1 MNIDNLWNKIDPLP
15 DTVDQ
20 LKRDLK
26 EGKVPELPYFIVDMN
41 EAKEK
46 IGDYIKDIDISFQ
59 TCLVTANYGNGK
71 TNLIKYL
78 KLFYN
83 RHDKIKVVF
92 LRADVDQY
100 DLIMFLLKIVQ
111 DNFLMDLK
119 DSITQ
124 LREKDYHCSGLVKN
138 FDDGFAAIQDYVN
151 ILFKETD
158 DVALT
163 RLIYLGTGRLY
174 TKRSFGEF
182 GLDQLSNFNRR
193 EVLILFLNILSA
205 CKIYLIFGID
215 EIEKIQEKSRIR
227 FGHFLTS
234 YRELYD
240 LSSLIKG
247 HLLIT
252 CFTDSAGQSTQKLE
266 EVNPAFFRRIEDRVV
281 ELPLIAKI
289 DDLKELI
296 TNLDRLFETRKQA
309 AEINKIVS
317 KVKRVG
323 ANKNSEIVKLIC
335 AELLQ
340 QPHKKSFDELLKQN
354 NLKEIFDDTKQA
366 LQLENSFSRI
376 HSKFF
381 DPLQEYL
388 IANSYGKSDFMIK
401 AQGSQ
406 LFIDKSLDRNH
417 LFLFTTD
424 FDSNFERVLNIKEE
438 SDNMLIIYIPERLDI
453 NYSYL
458 HEHDVNDVEIIDY
471 NPEDLMTLLVLF
483 RDENFEYGHQIKS
496 VISEYTNNNL

>member
-46 IGDYIKDIDISFQ
+46 IGDYIKDIDVSFQ

-124 LREKDYHCSGLVKN
+124 LRETGYDYPCLVNN
-138 FDDGFAAIQDYVN
+138 FKDGFAGINQYTKKLFEVQDD
-151 ILFKETD
+151 E
-158 DVALT
+158 ALIK
-163 RLIYLGTGRLY
+163 LIYLGTGRLY
-174 TKRSFGEF
+174 TKRSFNEF
-182 GLDQLSNFNRR
+182 DLEQFSNFNRR
-193 EVLILFLNILSA
+193 EVLILFLNVLSV
-205 CKIYLIFGID
+205 CGIFLIFGID
-215 EIEKIQEKSRIR
+215 EIEKIQEKSKIR

-266 EVNPAFFRRIEDRVV
+266 EVNPAFFRRIEDRVI
-281 ELPLIAKI
+281 ELPPISKIEDFLELTSNLNSLFDTNKEDDDIKKIA
-289 DDLKELI
+289 
-296 TNLDRLFETRKQA
+296 N
-309 AEINKIVS
+309 V
-317 KVKRVG
+317 VKRSD
-323 ANKNSEIVKLIC
+323 ANKNSEIVKFIC
-335 AELLQ
+335 AELLL
-340 QPHKKSFDELLKQN
+340 QPQKRSFEELLKQN